1 MENVNVQQKLV
12 YFPSLTEICL
22 KSIMSCSYFRTTEGL
37 LQIYSTLHIENPQ
50 YQHVRAFVLR
60 GITERYPM
68 LLHKYGQEELKL
80 VFDPADLEVFERAHW
95 QNIEAKKVFSSLK
108 GTVISHATICEN
120 VPREDGSYPLECLV
134 QGSAWPSGIDVTKR
148 EQYLSESDFVTVFK
162 MTKEEFARNDKFVR
176 LRLKKEAKLF

>member
-1 MENVNVQQKLV
+1 M
-12 YFPSLTEICL
+12 
-22 KSIMSCSYFRTTEGL
+22 
-37 LQIYSTLHIENPQ
+37 
-50 YQHVRAFVLR
+50 
-60 GITERYPM
+60 
-68 LLHKYGQEELKL
+68 
-80 VFDPADLEVFERAHW
+80 
-95 QNIEAKKVFSSLK
+95 FSSLK

-134 QGSAWPSGIDVTKR
+134 QESAWPSGIDVTKR